1 MFIPAERLI
10 LLNKEM
16 YRDNDFVYEAIASL
30 EDTIGIPIA
39 IESDRETYDVVLQ
52 INNETFYCIAKKN
65 AKNANYGTIKS
76 ALKDIN
82 HSKNNIVI
90 ADYLTKKTA
99 KELQQNSIN
108 YLDTSG
114 NAFIKTDN
122 FFVSIEGKK
131 TKINKKTNQ
140 TRAFQ
145 EAGLK
150 LLLLLISN
158 PETLQFSY
166 RELAEKTA
174 IALGSVSNI
183 FKELEENHY
192 LLKTKNKRVLK
203 NQDEIIERWVIAYN
217 ELLKPRSF
225 RKKMRALGNE
235 FNVNNIITNSD
246 VKLYFGGE
254 PAGQLLT
261 GHLKPQ
267 DYIIYSNEETSRV
280 AKELKLVPDET
291 GSIELYNKFWT
302 DNLHLKNEYTAP
314 PLVVYADLLGTG
326 NNRNI
331 ETAKIILENGL

>member
-1 MFIPAERLI
+1 MFIPAEHLI
-10 LLNKEM
+10 LLNKKM

-30 EDTIGIPIA
+30 EDTTGIPIA
-39 IESDRETYDVVLQ
+39 IESVRETYDVVLQ

-65 AKNANYGTIKS
+65 AKNANYGIIMS
-76 ALKDIN
+76 ALKDISN
-82 HSKNNIVI
+82 SKNNIVI

-99 KELQQNSIN
+99 EELKQNSIN
-108 YLDTSG
+108 YLDASG
-114 NAFIKTDN
+114 NAFIKTKD
-122 FFVSIEGKK
+122 FFVYVEGRKA
-131 TKINKKTNQ
+131 KINKKTNQ

-166 RELAEKTA
+166 RELAEKTG

-183 FKELEENHY
+183 FKELEESHY
-192 LLKTKNKRVLK
+192 LLKTRNKRVLK
-203 NQDEIIERWVIAYN
+203 NQDDITERWVIAYN
-217 ELLKPRSF
+217 ELLKPRSL

-235 FNVNNIITNSD
+235 FNANGIINNTNI
-246 VKLYFGGE
+246 KLYFGGE
-254 PAGQLLT
+254 PGGELLT
-261 GHLKPQ
+261 GHLKPK
-267 DYIIYSNEETSRV
+267 DYTIYTDEETSKV
-280 AKELKLVPDET
+280 AKELKLVPDEE
-291 GSIELYNKFWT
+291 GNIELYNKFWT
-302 DNLHLKNEYTAP
+302 DSLHLKNEHTAP